1 MNLTE
6 RTNAALAWIDKEL
19 ALCNAA
25 TDGPWKVKQIGEHS
39 LTNLRV
45 VSPIG
50 VAISSEEV
58 TVGIAEIL
66 VHRTREEMKASKA
79 SEEEQ
84 ANAAFIAAA
93 RNGYPA
99 MLESAKN
106 SLLAFREIEE
116 HGFCHCEKAINFILT
131 KIENLK

>member
-99 MLESAKN
+99 ILDGMKVAIESLQLIAGYDWTN
-106 SLLAFREIEE
+106 SL
-116 HGFCHCEKAINFILT
+116 EKILT
-131 KIENLK
+131 KVENLK